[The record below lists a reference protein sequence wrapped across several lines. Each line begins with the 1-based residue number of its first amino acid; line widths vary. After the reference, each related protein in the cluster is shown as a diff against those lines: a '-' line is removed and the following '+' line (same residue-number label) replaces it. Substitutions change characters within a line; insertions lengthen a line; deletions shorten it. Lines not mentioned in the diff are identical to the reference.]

1 VVEVVPF
8 FLAIIITIMKG
19 LGLFFFLVIISTL
32 GGGIYLCFLSWC
44 SDEEEQQVFD
54 KG

>member
-1 VVEVVPF
+1 MGSF
-8 FLAIIITIMKG
+8 FSYYHNYNNG
-19 LGLFFFLVIISTL
+19 RFGFFFLVTISTL

-44 SDEEEQQVFD
+44 SDEEEQKVFD

>member
-1 VVEVVPF
+1 MGSF
-8 FLAIIITIMKG
+8 FSCYHNYNNGKFG
-19 LGLFFFLVIISTL
+19 FFFFAAISIV

-44 SDEEEQQVFD
+44 RDEKEQHVFD